1 MVWAACS
8 VVVVFAA
15 FYVLVPLF
23 KGSQDD
29 WDLELTA
36 ETDMDRLLDRKAV
49 VYKNL
54 RDLEQDYR
62 MGRLSEADFQSL
74 AADYK
79 KESAVILQSLDRL
92 SASDDLD
99 EAIEKLLSARKAS
112 GRSSGSAQARNVGRC
127 PSCGSEIIPGKKFC
141 ADCGRRLG

>member
-1 MVWAACS
+1 M
-8 VVVVFAA
+8 VVFAA

-36 ETDMDRLLDRKAV
+36 ETDMDRLLDRKAA

-62 MGRLSEADFQSL
+62 MGRLSEADFQRL

-79 KESAVILQSLDRL
+79 NEAAIILQSLDRL

-99 EAIEKLLSARKAS
+99 EAIEKSLAARKAS
-112 GRSSGSAQARNVGRC
+112 GRLSGSAQARNVLRC

-141 ADCGRRLG
+141 ADCGRRLE